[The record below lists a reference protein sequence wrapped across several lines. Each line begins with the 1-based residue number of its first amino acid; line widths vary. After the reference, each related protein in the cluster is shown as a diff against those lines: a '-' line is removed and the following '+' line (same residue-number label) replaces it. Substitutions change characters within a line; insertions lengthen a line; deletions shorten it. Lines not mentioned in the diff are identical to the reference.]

1 MLLLFKSKLQNHKD
15 FTFSLNIYFIAFYT
29 HDILSTHFKNIL
41 IIFETIYRY
50 LKCFYSVQYN
60 INLSSNH
67 LSYFI
72 VI

>member
-15 FTFSLNIYFIAFYT
+15 STFSLNIYFIAFYT

-41 IIFETIYRY
+41 IIVEAIYRY
-50 LKCFYSVQYN
+50 LKCFYSVYN

-67 LSYFI
+67 LSYFV